1 MTEFKK
7 IIANNNS
14 IGQRKPIHGVGINDA
29 WYQVQHMI
37 GIKTIICPFYRKW
50 KSMITRCYSEKH
62 QQSRPNYA
70 ECYVCDEWLI
80 FSNFKAWMKKQD
92 WQDKELDKDILNQ
105 GNNIYSPIDCLFVS
119 QAVNSLILDSAAS
132 RGIYPQGVCL
142 FKRDGSFQAE
152 LRVNGKKKYLGRF
165 STPEIASKAYKSA
178 KYKLLADIAELHSE
192 PLRTALLNYTIK

>member
-119 QAVNSLILDSAAS
+119 QAVNSLM
-132 RGIYPQGVCL
+132 